1 VTIQRNKLELAHISG
16 GLTVATLHQKLASS
30 LEKLHKLQSGGRR
43 VFRSKEFLRADRER
57 LLAQGFLHEVIKG
70 WVIST
75 GPDTTP
81 GDTTPWFAT
90 FWEFCARYCEF
101 RFGKNWHLSPEQ
113 SLLLHAEATVIPTQV
128 IVYSPKGTNN
138 TISLLF
144 DTSLYDLKST
154 MPKASDLMVKDGL
167 RLFKA
172 AAALV
177 RVSEDFMRRHPSEVH
192 VLLAGVRDSSEIL
205 GPLLEGG
212 HTVVAGR
219 LAGAFARFGRH
230 DVADEIVK
238 AMKAAGHDVRP
249 TDPFAEQ
256 QTFGILQTGVPPIV
270 GRLQSFWSQHREDVI
285 AAFPKPPGLP
295 NDTNAYLKFVDE
307 IYQSDA
313 YHSLSIEGYRVTPE
327 LIERV
332 RAGAWNPE
340 ANEADRKNRDAL
352 AARGYWLAFQSV
364 KKAVAQII
372 AGAAA
377 ATLVRSA
384 HRDWYREMF
393 QPCVAAGLID
403 AQALAGYRTHFVYL
417 QGSRHVP
424 PRWEVVPDAMEAM
437 FDLLQGE
444 QAPAAR
450 IVLGHWLFGYIHPYP
465 DGNGRMARF
474 LMNAMLASGGYP
486 WTVIRVEDRAAYMK
500 ALESASVQMNIGP
513 FAAFIAARVR
523 WSTDQSGKAA
533 AKR

>member
-1 VTIQRNKLELAHISG
+1 LNSPTSKQALDSYI
-16 GLTVATLHQKLASS
+16 ATPHQKLASS

-43 VFRSKEFLRADRER
+43 IFRSKEFPRADRER
-57 LLAQGFLHEVIKG
+57 LLAQGFLREVIKG

-75 GPDTTP
+75 SPDAAP
-81 GDTTPWFAT
+81 GDTPPWFAS

-113 SLLLHAEATVIPTQV
+113 SLLLHAEDTVTPTQV
-128 IVYSPKGTNN
+128 IVYSPKGANN
-138 TISLLF
+138 TLSLLF
-144 DTSLYDLKST
+144 GTSFYDLKSR
-154 MPKASDLMVKDGL
+154 MPKASDLMVKNGL
-167 RLFKA
+167 RLFKPA
-172 AAALV
+172 TALV
-177 RVSEDFMRRHPSEVH
+177 RVSEDFMRRCPAEVH
-192 VLLAGVRDSSEIL
+192 VLLAGIRDSSEIL

-219 LAGAFARFGRH
+219 LAGAFARFGRN

-238 AMKAAGHDVRP
+238 AMKAAGYDVRP
-249 TDPFAEQ
+249 ADPFAEQ
-256 QTFGILQTGVPPIV
+256 QTFGKLQTGVPPIV
-270 GRLQSFWSQHREDVI
+270 GRLQSFWSLHRKEVI

-295 NDTNAYLKFVDE
+295 KDTDAYLKFVDG

-340 ANEADRKNRDAL
+340 AHEADRKNRDAL
-352 AARGYWLAFQSV
+352 AARGYWQAFQSV

-372 AGAAA
+372 TGADAA
-377 ATLVRSA
+377 KLVRSA
-384 HRDWYREMF
+384 HRNWYREMF
-393 QPCVAAGLID
+393 QPCVAAGLIE

-437 FDLLQGE
+437 FDLLEGE
-444 QAPAAR
+444 KEPAAR

-465 DGNGRMARF
+465 DGNGRIARF

-500 ALESASVQMNIGP
+500 ALESASVHMNIGP
-513 FAAFIAARVR
+513 FAAFIADRVK
-523 WSTDQSGKAA
+523 WSMSTGGQNDWQDIM
-533 AKR
+533 

>member
-1 VTIQRNKLELAHISG
+1 M
-16 GLTVATLHQKLASS
+16 ATLHQKLASS
-30 LEKLHKLQSGGRR
+30 LEKLHKLQSGDRR
-43 VFRSKEFLRADRER
+43 VFRSKEFPRADRER
-57 LLAQGFLHEVIKG
+57 LLAQGFLREVIKG
-70 WVIST
+70 WVISAS
-75 GPDTTP
+75 PDVAP
-81 GDTTPWFAT
+81 GDTTPWFAA
-90 FWEFCARYCEF
+90 FWGFCARYCGF
-101 RFGKNWHLSPEQ
+101 RFGKSWHLSPEQ
-113 SLLLHAEATVIPTQV
+113 SLLLHAEDTVIPTQV

-138 TISLLF
+138 TLSLLF
-144 DTSLYDLKST
+144 GTSLYDLKSR
-154 MPKASDLMVKDGL
+154 MPKASDLTVKNGL
-167 RLFKA
+167 RLFKPA
-172 AAALV
+172 TALV
-177 RVSEDFMRRHPSEVH
+177 RVSEDFMRRRAAEVH
-192 VLLAGVRDSSEIL
+192 VLLAGIKDSSEIL

-219 LAGAFARFGRH
+219 IAGAFARFGRN
-230 DVADEIVK
+230 DVAEEIVK
-238 AMKAAGHDVRP
+238 AMKVAGYAVRP
-249 TDPFAEQ
+249 VDPFAEQ
-256 QTFGILQTGVPPIV
+256 QTFGTLQTGVPPIV
-270 GRLQSFWSQHREDVI
+270 GRLQSFWSLHREEII

-295 NDTNAYLKFVDE
+295 KDTDAYLKFVDD

-340 ANEADRKNRDAL
+340 GQGADRKSRDAL

-364 KKAVAQII
+364 KKAVARII
-372 AGAAA
+372 VGADAA
-377 ATLVRSA
+377 KLVRSA

-393 QPCVAAGLID
+393 QPGVAAGLIE
-403 AQALAGYRTHFVYL
+403 AQTLAGYRAHFVYL

-444 QAPAAR
+444 TEPAAR

-486 WTVIRVEDRAAYMK
+486 WTVIRVDDRAAYMK
-500 ALESASVQMNIGP
+500 ALESASVQINIGP
-513 FAAFIAARVR
+513 FAAFIAERVR
-523 WSTDQSGKAA
+523 WSMEQASRK
-533 AKR
+533 